1 MSILIKNLKNE
12 KTSIT
17 PIWLMRQAG
26 RHLPEYLEIKKKY
39 KNLLDMF
46 LDTETIVKVTLQPVN
61 RYNLDASIIFSD
73 ILIIPYLMG
82 NSISFNEHK
91 KGPQVNFNLIERAN
105 FKKADP
111 IYNAIKIVKERNEKP
126 LIGFSGGVWTT
137 IYYCLFNTEIRKK
150 MNNKIINEN
159 EKKINELIPLFT
171 ETIINHAIN
180 QVNSGV
186 DIFQIFESWS
196 GLLNEEQFN
205 MWCLKPAQDIISAL
219 QEYKVYTIGFPREAS
234 LKNYIKYSN
243 IKNLNCISL
252 DTKFDLKNLTY
263 LNQKICFQGNLD
275 PQALLKGNED
285 LYKKVNDIL
294 LAFQNYP
301 HIFNLGHGVLPET
314 PTENVQQLV
323 NQLREKE
330 IN

>member
-82 NSISFNEHK
+82 NSISFNEYK
-91 KGPQVNFNLIERAN
+91 KGPQVNFDLIERAN

-126 LIGFSGGVWTT
+126 DLGNMQEKWDERQYIIVYLIQRS
-137 IYYCLFNTEIRKK
+137 
-150 MNNKIINEN
+150 
-159 EKKINELIPLFT
+159 EKK
-171 ETIINHAIN
+171 
-180 QVNSGV
+180 
-186 DIFQIFESWS
+186 
-196 GLLNEEQFN
+196 
-205 MWCLKPAQDIISAL
+205 
-219 QEYKVYTIGFPREAS
+219 
-234 LKNYIKYSN
+234 
-243 IKNLNCISL
+243 
-252 DTKFDLKNLTY
+252 
-263 LNQKICFQGNLD
+263 
-275 PQALLKGNED
+275 
-285 LYKKVNDIL
+285 
-294 LAFQNYP
+294 
-301 HIFNLGHGVLPET
+301 
-314 PTENVQQLV
+314 
-323 NQLREKE
+323 
-330 IN
+330 